1 MVAESIRR
9 NQEMADMSHT
19 DADSDAGLPDDS
31 DDLDDP
37 LEVKYCCTFSISST
51 FTIVIYRIFLSLFS
65 RYLLFLFFSARLCA
79 Y

>member
-37 LEVKYCCTFSISST
+37 LEVKHYCTFSVSSP
-51 FTIVIYRIFLSLFS
+51 FIIVIYRIFLSLFS
-65 RYLLFLFFSARLCA
+65 RYLLFLFCSALICV